1 MPFCPKCK
9 YEFVEGLDKCLVC
22 NAKLVEQFPEE
33 YKVSI
38 KWVQLSILSSPIMA
52 EMVKEALEN
61 RGIQSFIKTDVLN
74 AVFLAKGTSTPGS
87 FAKIF
92 VPEIDKISAEEIL
105 KSITDSK

>member
-9 YEFVEGLDKCLVC
+9 YEFVEGLDKCPDC

-33 YKVSI
+33 YEVSI

-61 RGIQSFIKTDVLN
+61 RSIQSFIKTDVLN

-92 VPEIDKISAEEIL
+92 VPEEDKKSAEEVLI
-105 KSITDSK
+105 SITDNR